1 MCIFS
6 RPSRPPAVKP
16 PAPPP
21 PAPAPP
27 QAPKPLPN
35 PIGLDT
41 EEEKTKPNVKYG
53 TKKKDTTRARSGRT
67 SDALRIPLNNPAPGG
82 QTGGLNA

>member
-1 MCIFS
+1 MCLFS
-6 RPSRPPAVKP
+6 GPSRPPVVKP

-27 QAPKPLPN
+27 PAPKPLPN
-35 PIGLDT
+35 PTTLET
-41 EEEKTKPNVKYG
+41 EEETKPNVKYG
-53 TKKKDTTRARSGRT
+53 RKKKDATRARSGRT
-67 SDALRIPLNNPAPGG
+67 SDGLRIPLNNPSPGG